1 MNDSLQLSDPHFF
14 QEMRTFST
22 GNSKKKKMHMLSVID
37 RYTVNEV
44 VIDLWRGA
52 GVKFE
57 RAEERERERERAI
70 ENYWKF
76 SSLQTISLQRKV
88 VSRRSEK
95 HFAGENL
102 LFLVTSAEF
111 KNFH

>member
-22 GNSKKKKMHMLSVID
+22 GNSKKKMHMLSVID

-57 RAEERERERERAI
+57 RAEERERERESDRKLLKIQFPSNNISAAESRI
-70 ENYWKF
+70 AKKRKAFCRRKLTLFGDF
-76 SSLQTISLQRKV
+76 SWI
-88 VSRRSEK
+88 
-95 HFAGENL
+95 
-102 LFLVTSAEF
+102 
-111 KNFH
+111 

>member
-57 RAEERERERERAI
+57 RAEERERERESDRKLLKIQFPSNNISAAESRI
-70 ENYWKF
+70 AKKRKAFCRRKLTLFGDF
-76 SSLQTISLQRKV
+76 SWI
-88 VSRRSEK
+88 
-95 HFAGENL
+95 
-102 LFLVTSAEF
+102 
-111 KNFH
+111 